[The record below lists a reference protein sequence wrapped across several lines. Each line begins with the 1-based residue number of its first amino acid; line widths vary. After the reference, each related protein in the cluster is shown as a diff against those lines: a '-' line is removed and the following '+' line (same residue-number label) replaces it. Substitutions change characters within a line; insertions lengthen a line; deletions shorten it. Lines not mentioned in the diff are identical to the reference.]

1 MPLDHQVH
9 FLNALQAPAILL
21 AAEDGFAKWADMHQL
36 IQQHS
41 DIQIKQH
48 AGSHHMHMQA
58 EHIVSIAKI
67 ISQFFCA
74 G

>member
-1 MPLDHQVH
+1 MRIYQMH
-9 FLNALQAPAILL
+9 FLKSLRAPAILL
-21 AAEDGFAKWADMHQL
+21 AAEDGFARWADMHQL

-41 DIQIKQH
+41 NIQIKHH

-67 ISQFFCA
+67 ISHFFCVE
-74 G
+74 